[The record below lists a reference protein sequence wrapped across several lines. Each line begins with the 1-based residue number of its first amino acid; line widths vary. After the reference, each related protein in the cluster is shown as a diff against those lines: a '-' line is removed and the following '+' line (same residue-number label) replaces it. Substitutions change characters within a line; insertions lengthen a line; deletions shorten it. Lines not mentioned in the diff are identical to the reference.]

1 MTLGGMMKN
10 VRMAFLIVVGW
21 LLSSTIAV
29 AGELPWEKKL
39 PFKEATIRYA
49 ISGLE
54 EGEAVLYIRDHGRQR
69 ATYHNTVSKMMG
81 MTVKT
86 ATVEFKDPEFIY
98 SYDLES
104 GEGDKMVNPQKYMVE
119 EYEKLSS
126 EAKKQVE
133 ETVQREGVAYG
144 ETVGGDIQQNAA
156 KILGYDCDRAEVMG
170 GAVVYLIH
178 GTDIPLKTEMNMMGM
193 SMTEVATA
201 VDTGPVDDAVF
212 LHPPGIVAQSDP
224 ETENLSRNMAR
235 QAMAMLSDPEAGRHG
250 STPPMEMP
258 GLPDEGLSDEE
269 RKMLEQAQEMMKGM
283 QQMMQ
288 Q

>member
-1 MTLGGMMKN
+1 MKN
-10 VRMAFLIVVGW
+10 ITRGFLVFFGW
-21 LLSSTIAV
+21 LLASSVAV

-39 PFKEATIRYA
+39 PFKEATIRYT

-104 GEGDKMVNPQKYMVE
+104 GEGDKMVNPEKYMVE
-119 EYEKLSS
+119 EYQKLSG

-133 ETVQREGVAYG
+133 ETVQRVGLAYG

-193 SMTEVATA
+193 SMTEIATA

-212 LHPPGIVAQSDP
+212 LHPEGIIAQSDP
-224 ETENLSRNMAR
+224 EADILSRNMAR

-258 GLPDEGLSDEE
+258 ILPDEGLSDEE
-269 RKMLEQAQEMMKGM
+269 RKMLEQAQELMKGM
-283 QQMMQ
+283 QHMMQ